1 LEDLSRRGLIDLFF
15 GDESH
20 FCSEG
25 YVPRGW
31 QFAAEEVSIDVEK
44 GFKTN
49 CIGLINRACKC
60 VWKTTKTNIDSLFV
74 VNFLDDFANKL
85 VKETV
90 VVFDNATIHKSKK
103 IKAKIEEWQEK
114 GLYIFYL
121 PPYSPELNIAET
133 LWRILK
139 GLEIRPQDYK
149 TEQSLDDRL
158 TNRLENIGSK
168 WTIQFA
174 EFNHN

>member
-1 LEDLSRRGLIDLFF
+1 LEELCRRGLIDLYF

-31 QFAAEEVSIDVEK
+31 QFKDETVDIKVER
-44 GFKTN
+44 GFKIN
-49 CIGLINRACKC
+49 CFAMISRQSKC
-60 VWKTTKTNIDSLFV
+60 IYKTNFTNINGQFIVEMLNEFADT
-74 VNFLDDFANKL
+74 LD
-85 VKETV
+85 KETV
-90 VVFDNATIHKSKK
+90 LVLDNASFHKSKVVK
-103 IKAKIEEWQEK
+103 ERLEEWQEK

-139 GLEIRPQDYK
+139 TLEIRPQDYLSK
-149 TEQSLDDRL
+149 ETLHERLKERLDS
-158 TNRLENIGSK
+158 IGKK
-168 WTIQFA
+168 WTISFS
-174 EFNHN
+174 EYNHK